1 MPAEASPSGSENI
14 PPLFTCYTPQ
24 RLRRLSGFQISSFLR
39 LLCPDRACF
48 FWFRHPLPVTRRSR
62 AKFHLAFK
70 IHHLKFKKQNHPPPL
85 FDRSAGEF
93 IRSLKCLFTAANPT
107 SIVPETARVE
117 RPPSNRHAMLPT
129 SAFSPSTSY
138 QLTATAAL
146 PPSNIPNSPSGRY
159 IEIIMFILSKI
170 SLASVTNLTQRQ
182 FFSCPAFS
190 FQIFRSE
197 QALRTHSS

>member
-14 PPLFTCYTPQ
+14 PPLFTRYTPQ

-70 IHHLKFKKQNHPPPL
+70 IHHLKFKKQTPPPPL

-146 PPSNIPNSPSGRY
+146 PPSNIRNSLSGRY
-159 IEIIMFILSKI
+159 I
-170 SLASVTNLTQRQ
+170 
-182 FFSCPAFS
+182 
-190 FQIFRSE
+190 
-197 QALRTHSS
+197 

>member
-14 PPLFTCYTPQ
+14 PPLFTRYTPQ

-70 IHHLKFKKQNHPPPL
+70 IHHLKFKKQNPPPPL

-93 IRSLKCLFTAANPT
+93 NRSLNCLFTGANPK
-107 SIVPETARVE
+107 SRVPETARVE

-129 SAFSPSTSY
+129 SAFYPITSY
-138 QLTATAAL
+138 QDTRHRGLAAIQHPKL
-146 PPSNIPNSPSGRY
+146 AFWPLHSVNYVNS
-159 IEIIMFILSKI
+159 
-170 SLASVTNLTQRQ
+170 V
-182 FFSCPAFS
+182 
-190 FQIFRSE
+190 
-197 QALRTHSS
+197 